1 MKDQLEREE
10 QEKLSGT
17 RLLREDVK
25 FAAGKIAFFQ
35 YFAVAVFVFLISGFW
50 ELQVR
55 NPTRYLEQADSYPI
69 TDYLPVLDPMPEGMV
84 LDESW
89 EVTTRGQVDGMARDD
104 GAVKRRFIAF
114 SRQRALLFSSS
125 TKSAMKHALNP
136 RQISAREI
144 SGSMPRNE
152 SNNVVVKNII
162 CRSSG

>member
-55 NPTRYLEQADSYPI
+55 NPTRYLEQAEQTALSPFPCS
-69 TDYLPVLDPMPEGMV
+69 LRAEK
-84 LDESW
+84 SW
-89 EVTTRGQVDGMARDD
+89 TATAG
-104 GAVKRRFIAF
+104 
-114 SRQRALLFSSS
+114 
-125 TKSAMKHALNP
+125 
-136 RQISAREI
+136 
-144 SGSMPRNE
+144 
-152 SNNVVVKNII
+152 
-162 CRSSG
+162 